1 MTPTNN
7 PYLLTIGILIGLF
20 VIGAATYYVNKL
32 FIGEMQS
39 ALTKVVVL
47 ILVAFSALWICDKL
61 VFLNRN
67 LLQPEQSKDLF
78 DLIKGLILLVFGVHF
93 GTKKE
98 KENGS

>member
-7 PYLLTIGILIGLF
+7 PYLLTIGILIGLT
-20 VIGAATYYVNKL
+20 VIGLSIYYVNKL

-47 ILVAFSALWICDKL
+47 ILVSFSALWLIDKI

-67 LLQPEQSKDLF
+67 LLTAEVSKDLF

-98 KENGS
+98 KEQ